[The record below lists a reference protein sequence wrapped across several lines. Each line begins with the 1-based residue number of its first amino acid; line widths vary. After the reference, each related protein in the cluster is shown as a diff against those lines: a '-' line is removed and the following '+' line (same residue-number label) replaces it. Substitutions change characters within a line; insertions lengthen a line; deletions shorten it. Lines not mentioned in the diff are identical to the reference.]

1 MELQLRRTVAQAVR
15 VVLQKHFIR
24 GQNLQKLAT
33 LITVVKSA
41 ERQFKQNLHQV
52 VQVVLTQLFTRGQNC
67 NSDKIKVASPPLFYF
82 LIQRNGSNSNRK

>member
-1 MELQLRRTVAQAVR
+1 MELQSRRTVAQAVR
-15 VVLQKHFIR
+15 VVLQKLFIR

-33 LITVVKSA
+33 LITVVKSVGQ
-41 ERQFKQNLHQV
+41 QFKQSHHQV

-67 NSDKIKVASPPLFYF
+67 NNDKMKVASPPSFYF

>member
-33 LITVVKSA
+33 LITVVKSV
-41 ERQFKQNLHQV
+41 EQQFKLNLHQV
-52 VQVVLTQLFTRGQNC
+52 IQDVLTQLFTRGQN
-67 NSDKIKVASPPLFYF
+67 SKSVKMKVAKPPSFYF
-82 LIQRNGSNSNRK
+82 